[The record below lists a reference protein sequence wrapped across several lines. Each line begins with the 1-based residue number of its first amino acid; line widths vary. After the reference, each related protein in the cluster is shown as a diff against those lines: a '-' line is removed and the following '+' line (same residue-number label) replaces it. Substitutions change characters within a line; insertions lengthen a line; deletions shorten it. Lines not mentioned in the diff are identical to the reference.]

1 MALNEKRLKEAVQ
14 KELPV
19 FGFFSPDAGQLEQA
33 GEKTIALLGGD
44 ETEVTRLDGPAPQI
58 EEIVLAAGTISF
70 FSTKRIIYLPLLRP
84 SAYK

>member
-33 GEKTIALLGGD
+33 GEKTIAL
-44 ETEVTRLDGPAPQI
+44 
-58 EEIVLAAGTISF
+58 
-70 FSTKRIIYLPLLRP
+70 
-84 SAYK
+84 

>member
-33 GEKTIALLGGD
+33 GEKTIALLGG
-44 ETEVTRLDGPAPQI
+44 EEACVSRLDGLVPQI
-58 EEIVLAAGTISF
+58 
-70 FSTKRIIYLPLLRP
+70 
-84 SAYK
+84 